1 MSSTVRAEEAPAERQ
16 QEINDNLGEISA
28 IVSRADNGKKARLVA
43 VSKYKPAS
51 DILAAYSQ
59 GQRHFGENYVQ
70 ELCEKVPML
79 PEDIKWHFIGRLQ
92 SNKCKILA
100 GIPNLWAVETID
112 SEAKARKM
120 DEAWGSA
127 GHKHRLNV
135 FVQVNTS
142 DEENKGGVEKDDVVQ
157 VARAVRESCKSLNL
171 LGLMTIGSVE
181 GSHQRPNPDFLTLVK
196 LRDQIK
202 AELGGDDLE
211 LSMGMSDDFEHALE
225 LGSTNVRVGSS
236 IFGSRAPK
244 GANAL

>member
-1 MSSTVRAEEAPAERQ
+1 MSAVRVEEASVERQ
-16 QEINDNLGEISA
+16 QEIKENLCDISSV
-28 IVSRADNGKKARLVA
+28 VSSVGSTKGARLVA
-43 VSKYKPAS
+43 VSKYKPSS

-70 ELCEKVPML
+70 ELCEKAPVL
-79 PEDIKWHFIGRLQ
+79 PEDIRWHFIGRLQ

-112 SEAKARKM
+112 SAAKAHKM
-120 DEAWGSA
+120 NEAWANA

-142 DEENKGGVEKDDVVQ
+142 GEEEKGGVEKGDVVQ
-157 VARAVRESCKSLNL
+157 VARSIRESCNGLNL

-181 GSHQRPNPDFLTLVK
+181 GSHKRPNPDFLALVK

-202 AELGGDDLE
+202 AELGGDELE
-211 LSMGMSDDFEHALE
+211 LSMGMSDDFAHALE

-236 IFGSRAPK
+236 IFGSRMPK
-244 GANAL
+244 STTAL

>member
-1 MSSTVRAEEAPAERQ
+1 MSSVISAQEASTERQ
-16 QEINDNLGEISA
+16 QEIRDNLGEIAAVVLSA
-28 IVSRADNGKKARLVA
+28 NNANGARLVA

-51 DILAAYSQ
+51 DILAAYNE

-79 PEDIKWHFIGRLQ
+79 PEDIKWHFIGSLQ
-92 SNKCKILA
+92 SNKCKVLA

-112 SEAKARKM
+112 SEAKAYKM
-120 DEAWGSA
+120 NEAWENA

-142 DEENKGGVEKDDVVQ
+142 GEENKGGVEKHDVVQ
-157 VARAVRESCKSLNL
+157 VARAVHESCKSLNL

-181 GSHQRPNPDFLTLVK
+181 GSHKRPNPDFLALVN

-244 GANAL
+244 E